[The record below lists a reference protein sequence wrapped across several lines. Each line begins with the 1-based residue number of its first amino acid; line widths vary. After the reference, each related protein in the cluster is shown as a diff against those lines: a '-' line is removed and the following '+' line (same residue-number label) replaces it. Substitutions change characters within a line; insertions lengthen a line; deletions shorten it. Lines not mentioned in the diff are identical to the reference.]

1 MSNKKALIVESL
13 SKSFGE
19 HQVFSNLSFDL
30 DTAELLLVRGISGSG
45 KSTLLHIIAGLTKPD
60 SGKIY
65 IQGKLANNPQILIQP
80 QERNVSLLFQDLALW
95 PHMSAKEQLTL
106 VAQNN
111 RGLTTNLSKVIDETI
126 KRVGFDSSLLDKY
139 PSELSGGEQQRL
151 AIARAIISKP
161 KLLLLDEPFVALDQD
176 NREKIIML
184 IKELKDEGVSIII
197 VSHELTNIDLKA
209 DKEVHL

>member
-13 SKSFGE
+13 SKSFGK
-19 HQVFSNLSFDL
+19 HKVLSNLSFDL
-30 DTAELLLVRGISGSG
+30 DKTQLLLVRGVSGSG
-45 KSTLLHIIAGLTKPD
+45 KSTLLHIIAGLTKPN

-65 IQGKLANNPQILIQP
+65 IQGKFANNPQILIEP

-126 KRVGFDSSLLDKY
+126 KRVGFDSSLLNKY

-161 KLLLLDEPFVALDQD
+161 KLLLLDEPFVALDKD
-176 NREKIIML
+176 NRGKIITL
-184 IKELKDEGVSIII
+184 IKELKDEGTSIII